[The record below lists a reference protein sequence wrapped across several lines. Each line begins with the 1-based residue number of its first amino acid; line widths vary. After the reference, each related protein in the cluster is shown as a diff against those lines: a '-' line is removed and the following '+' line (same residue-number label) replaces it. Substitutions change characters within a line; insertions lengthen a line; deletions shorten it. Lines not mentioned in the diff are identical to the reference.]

1 MQTSIRVRAGLVLL
15 SVWVSLGASGR
26 AQDYVSEADWRQW
39 GGPGRDFISGATGLA
54 EAWGE
59 SGPEVLWSRPLG
71 LGHSSIV
78 VDDGVLYTLYRPGV
92 EGRTGFES
100 RERVVAI
107 DASSGETLWEHEYNS
122 EPLNFSYGAGPHST
136 PLVVGNR
143 VFTTGTNKQ
152 LFAFEKET
160 GEILWSHDLV
170 ADFGAPPTLIRPAVK
185 AGFAASPLAWDDT
198 IILQVGGEGQAVM
211 AFRQSDG
218 EAVWASGDFL
228 IAQSA
233 PLLIDVDGQRQVV
246 VFGGQSVNGLDP
258 STGEILWSHPHDTNG
273 DMNNS
278 MPVWGPDNLLFLSS
292 AYNQGSRTLR
302 LEQAGGETRVEE
314 IWFSNRL
321 GLMFAN
327 AIRVGDTIYGSDGDF
342 GPAFITAID
351 VRTGATLWQERG
363 FGRSSLLYA
372 DGKAIII
379 DEDGDLALARL
390 LPDGLDVL
398 GRIRIFD
405 TTSWTVP
412 TIVGTTLYARDREK
426 IVALDLGRP

>member
-1 MQTSIRVRAGLVLL
+1 MALL
-15 SVWVSLGASGR
+15 LCAPLAAFST
-26 AQDYVSEADWRQW
+26 QDYVSEGDWRQW
-39 GGPGRDFISGATGLA
+39 GGPGRNFVSEATGLA
-54 EAWGE
+54 ESWGE
-59 SGPEVLWSRPLG
+59 AGPEVLWSRPLG

-78 VDDGVLYTLYRPGV
+78 VDQGVLYTLYRPGT
-92 EGRTGFES
+92 EARGGTFEA

-107 DASSGETLWEHEYNS
+107 DADTGETLWEHEYAS

-136 PLVVGNR
+136 PLVVGER
-143 VFTTGTNKQ
+143 VFATGANKQ
-152 LFAFEKET
+152 LFALDKAS
-160 GEILWSHDLV
+160 GEVLWSHDLV
-170 ADFGAPPTLIRPAVK
+170 GEFGAPPTLIRPAVK
-185 AGFAASPLAWDDT
+185 AGFAASPVAWEDT
-198 IILQVGGEGQAVM
+198 IILQVGGSGQAVV

-218 EAVWASGDFL
+218 EPVWSSGDFL

-233 PLLIDVDGQRQVV
+233 PLLIEVDGQPQVV
-246 VFGGQSVNGLDP
+246 VFGGQTVNGLDP
-258 STGEILWSHPHDTNG
+258 RTGELLWSHPHDTNG

-292 AYNQGSRTLR
+292 AYNQGSRMLR
-302 LEQAGGETRVEE
+302 LAQAGGETRVEE
-314 IWFSNRL
+314 VWFTSRL

-327 AIRVGDTIYGSDGDF
+327 AVRVGDTIYGSDGDF

-351 VRTGATLWQERG
+351 AATGDTLWQARG

-379 DEDGDLALARL
+379 DEGGDLALARL
-390 LPDGLDVL
+390 LPDGLEVL
-398 GRIRIFD
+398 ARAQIFD

-412 TIVGTTLYARDREK
+412 TLVGTTLFARDRER